1 LRHPVVGASGF
12 ISEEAAELS
21 RDHAGHKHLLALFWR
36 GVFVLELAIKSC
48 TT

>member
-1 LRHPVVGASGF
+1 MRRSVGATGV
-12 ISEEAAELS
+12 LS
-21 RDHAGHKHLLALFWR
+21 AQDAQLFSDHAGHKHLLVFFWR